1 MICSRCLR
9 RASALRPSSSITRAF
24 STANPSF
31 SPATATPPPAT
42 STGIAQPFST
52 PLTPAPSDVS
62 LGVNL
67 RPKSKIPLPV
77 SICPAGTPMRGINYM
92 KGKDDPVALK
102 EEEYPE
108 WLWRCLD
115 VKKADDGEGGVEGDE
130 FSKSKKL
137 RRKAAKR
144 QRKLEAARLAS
155 GDMSSLEPKIPLT
168 QQSIDLPA
176 NEEGTI
182 KGALEAG
189 DKREE
194 LREAMRRERRSKIKE
209 SNFLKGM

>member
-1 MICSRCLR
+1 
-9 RASALRPSSSITRAF
+9 
-24 STANPSF
+24 
-31 SPATATPPPAT
+31 
-42 STGIAQPFST
+42 
-52 PLTPAPSDVS
+52 
-62 LGVNL
+62 
-67 RPKSKIPLPV
+67 
-77 SICPAGTPMRGINYM
+77 M

-155 GDMSSLEPKIPLT
+155 GDLSSLEPKIPLT

-182 KGALEAG
+182 RGALDAG

-194 LREAMRRERRSKIKE
+194 LREAMRRERRNKIKE
-209 SNFLKGM
+209 NNFLKGM

>member
-1 MICSRCLR
+1 
-9 RASALRPSSSITRAF
+9 
-24 STANPSF
+24 
-31 SPATATPPPAT
+31 
-42 STGIAQPFST
+42 
-52 PLTPAPSDVS
+52 
-62 LGVNL
+62 
-67 RPKSKIPLPV
+67 
-77 SICPAGTPMRGINYM
+77 
-92 KGKDDPVALK
+92 VALP

-115 VKKADDGEGGVEGDE
+115 VKNKDDGEDGAVGDE

-155 GDMSSLEPKIPLT
+155 GDLSALEPKIPLT

-182 KGALEAG
+182 RGAVEAG
-189 DKREE
+189 EKREE

>member
-1 MICSRCLR
+1 
-9 RASALRPSSSITRAF
+9 
-24 STANPSF
+24 
-31 SPATATPPPAT
+31 
-42 STGIAQPFST
+42 
-52 PLTPAPSDVS
+52 
-62 LGVNL
+62 
-67 RPKSKIPLPV
+67 
-77 SICPAGTPMRGINYM
+77 MRGINYL
-92 KGKDDPVALK
+92 KGRDDPVALP

-115 VKKADDGEGGVEGDE
+115 AKKTEGDEDGAAGDE

-155 GDMSSLEPKIPLT
+155 GDLSALEPKIPLT

-176 NEEGTI
+176 NEEGTLT
-182 KGALEAG
+182 GALEAG
-189 DKREE
+189 QRREE